1 MRNSCLTQPQNNY
14 QCELSILEFSRGLRR
29 PVAFNSYIYLSYECC
44 TPTGEK
50 TRHVHSWDYP
60 VIGFVLVT
68 YNDSNLEIRT
78 LDLVYGFFTSFIDL
92 RDGLLKV
99 TTHYHSDSKIVFDNV
114 LLEHGG
120 LFHLSSLLLST

>member
-1 MRNSCLTQPQNNY
+1 M
-14 QCELSILEFSRGLRR
+14 
-29 PVAFNSYIYLSYECC
+29 
-44 TPTGEK
+44 
-50 TRHVHSWDYP
+50 
-60 VIGFVLVT
+60 LVT

-78 LDLVYGFFTSFIDL
+78 LDLVYGFFTPFIDL

-120 LFHLSSLLLST
+120 LFHLSSLLLSTFNKLGHFLTLRGIQPQGCLIRCY